1 MPVGFGLPGPFDDRK
16 GAKMKTLACVLIL
29 LLASVTAEAQSPK
42 YAPLSEY
49 LMEPAAEIALARSAA
64 PDNISGP
71 ATVKV
76 LTPTGFKV
84 AAEGRNGFVC
94 LVLRGWG
101 APTYSPAPF
110 RDYVYVADLR
120 APICFDSVSART
132 MMPYYELRH
141 KLGMDGKGP
150 DEIARGIEAAYARG
164 ELPKVDVGS
173 IAYMF
178 SADMY
183 LGPHLGHGLIYP
195 HLMLFL
201 PYYDDAKLGGNERR
215 SGLPFLSDDA
225 GTPFA
230 VTIVPM
236 DKAYAVR
243 AKR

>member
-1 MPVGFGLPGPFDDRK
+1 MNRAPKVFALSV
-16 GAKMKTLACVLIL
+16 LAV
-29 LLASVTAEAQSPK
+29 
-42 YAPLSEY
+42 
-49 LMEPAAEIALARSAA
+49 ALAACSGKA
-64 PDNISGP
+64 PELQQLGANPELPKPHRGVMPDMTIAQPTAWGDTVPTVP
-71 ATVKV
+71 A
-76 LTPTGFKV
+76 GFKV
-84 AAEGRNGFVC
+84 AAEGQNGFVC

-173 IAYMF
+173 MAYMF

-236 DKAYAVR
+236 DKAFAVR

>member
-1 MPVGFGLPGPFDDRK
+1 
-16 GAKMKTLACVLIL
+16 MKKLAFVLVL
-29 LLASVTAEAQSPK
+29 LLASAAAGAESRK

-49 LMEPAAEIALARSAA
+49 MMESNAEIALARSAA
-64 PDNISGP
+64 PDNISGQ
-71 ATVKV
+71 ATVKIF
-76 LTPTGFKV
+76 TPAGFKV

-94 LVLRGWG
+94 MVLRGWA
-101 APTYSPAPF
+101 APTYNPEPF

-120 APICFDSVSART
+120 APICFDAVSAQT

-141 KLGMDGKGP
+141 KLGMEGKAP
-150 DEIARGIEAAYARG
+150 DEIARGIEAAYAKG
-164 ELPKVDVGS
+164 ELPKTDTAS

-201 PYYDDAKLGGNERR
+201 PYYDNAKLGGNERR
-215 SGLPFLSDDA
+215 SGLPFLSDDS

-230 VTIVPM
+230 VTVVPM
-236 DKAYAVR
+236 DKAFAVR
-243 AKR
+243 TKAK